1 MSSKGRTASPAAA
14 RRVVTITISMP
25 KRLLRQVNRL
35 RRLYSYPT
43 MSEYV
48 RERLM
53 ADLRLPLPTAGA
65 SPPPPDGNQVQIST
79 APEAASIAPQ

>member
-1 MSSKGRTASPAAA
+1 MRRQQRQRDPAEP

-35 RRLYSYPT
+35 RRQYCYPT

-53 ADLRLPLPTAGA
+53 ADLRLPALAAPAA
-65 SPPPPDGNQVQIST
+65 PAVEVSSPSAT
-79 APEAASIAPQ
+79 